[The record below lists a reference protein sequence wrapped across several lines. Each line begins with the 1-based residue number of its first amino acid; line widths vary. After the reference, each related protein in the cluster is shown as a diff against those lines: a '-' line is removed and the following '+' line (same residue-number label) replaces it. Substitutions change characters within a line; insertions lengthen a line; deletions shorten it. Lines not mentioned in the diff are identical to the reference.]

1 MTKEQE
7 FYNRVEEEYDDFVQ
21 EVEEYGSQEVLC
33 EADRIAQMQSIYEYL
48 MDFRP
53 IDEEHYAEFLEVENP
68 LETIY
73 RRYNPS
79 LEEYHEEL
87 CGVVEDL
94 TKEYRVQKQREA
106 QPQPESVLELTWEIF
121 KEKEEYEHILADRID
136 RNAWDNV
143 TANVGTGRYHFSE
156 YDAKIL
162 LQFKEPIFVL
172 VKEIG
177 STDEPFHKQVERM
190 MDNLGR
196 VDLLTYQH
204 ELNYDNILPETIQRH
219 DAIITLMDKIPAF
232 NFHTAAEWLSLNR
245 FINEEM
251 VYKGENPYTE
261 FLDVMNGIKERHG
274 DEILQKIFDMGN
286 EFVVQSEELV
296 EIASYL
302 ADGGDIHDVPD
313 LAAEDYFLIPYEQHK
328 QEQGGMDLC

>member
-7 FYNRVEEEYDDFVQ
+7 FYNRVEDEYDDFVQ

-33 EADRIAQMQSIYEYL
+33 EADRIARIQSIYKYL
-48 MDFRP
+48 MDYRP
-53 IDEEHYAEFLEVENP
+53 IDEEQCREFMEVENP

-73 RRYNPS
+73 RNYHPS

-87 CGVVEDL
+87 CGVIEDL
-94 TKEYRVQKQREA
+94 TKEYRVQKQQA
-106 QPQPESVLELTWEIF
+106 APPQPESVLNLTWEIC
-121 KEKEEYEHILADRID
+121 KEKEKYENILADRVD
-136 RNAWDNV
+136 RNAWETV
-143 TANVGTGRYHFSE
+143 TSNIGTGRYHFGE
-156 YDAKIL
+156 YDAKVL

-177 STDEPFHKQVERM
+177 STEEPFHKQVDRM

-219 DAIITLMDKIPAF
+219 DAIITLMDMIPNF

-245 FINEEM
+245 FIHEEM
-251 VYKGENPYTE
+251 VYEGENPYAE
-261 FLDVMNGIKERHG
+261 FAETMREIKEKHG
-274 DEILQKIFDMGN
+274 DEVLQKIFDMGKD
-286 EFVVQSEELV
+286 FVVQSAELV
-296 EIASYL
+296 EIAKYL
-302 ADGGDIHDVPD
+302 NDGGNIDRVPE
-313 LAAEDYFLIPYEQHK
+313 LCKEDFFLIPYEHHC
-328 QEQGGMDLC
+328 QEQGGMELC

>member
-7 FYNRVEEEYDDFVQ
+7 FYNRVVDEYDDFLQ
-21 EVEEYGSQEVLC
+21 EVEEYGSQDVIC
-33 EADRIAQMQSIYEYL
+33 EADRIAQIQSIYNYL
-48 MDFRP
+48 MDYKP
-53 IDEEHYAEFLEVENP
+53 IDEEHCPEFLEVENP

-73 RRYNPS
+73 RRYYPS

-87 CGVVEDL
+87 CGVIEDL
-94 TKEYRVQKQREA
+94 TKEYRVQKQQEA
-106 QPQPESVLELTWEIF
+106 QPQPESVLELTWEIL
-121 KEKEEYEHILADRID
+121 KEKEKYENRLADCID
-136 RNAWDNV
+136 RNALDNV

-156 YDAKIL
+156 CDAKVL

-177 STDEPFHKQVERM
+177 STDEPFRKQVERM

-219 DAIITLMDKIPAF
+219 DAIITLMDMIPNF
-232 NFHTAAEWLSLNR
+232 NFHTAAEWLLLNR
-245 FINEEM
+245 FIHEEM
-251 VYKGENPYTE
+251 VYEGENPYAE
-261 FLDVMNGIKERHG
+261 FAETMREIKEKHG
-274 DEILQKIFDMGN
+274 DEVLQKIFDMGKD
-286 EFVVQSEELV
+286 FVVQSAELV
-296 EIASYL
+296 EIAKYL
-302 ADGGDIHDVPD
+302 NDGGNIDRVPE
-313 LAAEDYFLIPYEQHK
+313 LCEEDFFLIPYEQHC